1 MCVCGLQGSTR
12 AFLRLLSLETKKN
25 AKTSEMFDLHNRGER
40 FGVRIQPGLENLE
53 GAWKRRV
60 LGGVYNF
67 CFLSSLRIEA
77 NARRICK
84 LTTREDGIGT
94 CCVD

>member
-1 MCVCGLQGSTR
+1 MS
-12 AFLRLLSLETKKN
+12 LLKQKRTQ
-25 AKTSEMFDLHNRGER
+25 KTECLTCIIAVKD
-40 FGVRIQPGLENLE
+40 FGVRTHTHTQPGLENLE
-53 GAWKRRV
+53 GAWKERRV
-60 LGGVYNF
+60 EGACAIF
-67 CFLSSLRIEA
+67 AFLSSLRIEA